1 MSKYIV
7 EARHDTQPSLFAMAE
22 KGMFEVDRS
31 RAARFSQE
39 KAREIAAA
47 EKRLRPGR
55 RLLIIKVSA

>member
-1 MSKYIV
+1 MKYIV
-7 EARHDTQPSLFAMAE
+7 EARHETQPSLYAMGE
-22 KGMFEVDRS
+22 KGMFEVERN

-55 RLLIIKVSA
+55 RLLIIKVES